1 MVSNSNVEDMDGLY
15 TPLQPHTILLKDDE
29 TIATMYPIPSDPALF
44 PKGLL
49 SFILDEFN
57 MEIVKGVSFPY
68 YETLNER
75 EFKDIWFHKD
85 GHLCIMVLGEIPELD
100 YSVPNDQSDIDN
112 NYGTKVETMRRTG
125 QYISRKNNRN
135 LNLNIQWEK
144 QCLGVFSLQPAY
156 PGRSSHISTGY
167 FLVNAGIRGKGI
179 GKTLAET
186 FLEWATHLGFTSAYF
201 PLVYGTNVGMRCILE
216 ELNFKRVGMLPSS
229 GILKGYD
236 IPIDSFIYE
245 KELTSIT
252 KSIEMFKGHDKNNVI
267 AKYERML
274 YYMEHKKYPK
284 NCDKTEKARIRM
296 HSKKHTLENGKIMFK
311 GKEVVYDPVKQR
323 RIAIE
328 EHCLEH
334 AGVNKVTTKISKRY
348 HWNGIKN
355 TVLEA
360 TSQCDRCKSRFSDD
374 TGVIVTSNDNVKQA
388 HMLPYHSIKAQ
399 DLVHINKISDY
410 ASQEGQQ
417 DADDKLINLIEIV
430 QNVNSAQPQGS
441 YDGPTPKDK
450 QEDDVNRNTKNDLNV
465 SLTTANIATP
475 PDHFS
480 GSIPGTTSI
489 DTNTINHNSN
499 VNRKRTYESAV
510 QHGLLAKQDAG
521 SLGFSTQNNS
531 SNNSSSNGGNNNG
544 ENANFSIEETINMN
558 MRQLNK
564 IVEEEEMKK
573 RRRTITKDSNHNHAP
588 DTMYE
593 FKEISS
599 TSTIGNNSNNN
610 NNRNDQC
617 IHYEKGNNNSHSHNH
632 NHSNHNNN
640 ILHLDPNVI
649 EALNLVPK
657 SRHNDNTNYNSDNHS
672 GCDGYNN
679 VANIPLIFDFGDDYL
694 EEEDEDYEEPDATS
708 VTGREDDDDD
718 DDEYEY
724 EEKGENGENF
734 ADQFEEL
741 SIEHELQSLQNLG
754 DEDLNF
760 HSSIRH

>member
-1 MVSNSNVEDMDGLY
+1 MLSNNIVEDMDGLY

-112 NYGTKVETMRRTG
+112 NYGTKVETMRHTSK
-125 QYISRKNNRN
+125 YISRKSNRN

-179 GKTLAET
+179 GKTLVET

-252 KSIEMFKGHDKNNVI
+252 KSIEMFKGHDRNNVI

-334 AGVNKVTTKISKRY
+334 AGVNKVTARISKRY

-374 TGVIVTSNDNVKQA
+374 TGVIVTSNENVKQA
-388 HMLPYHSIKAQ
+388 HMLPDHSIKAQ
-399 DLVHINKISDY
+399 DLVHINKRSDY
-410 ASQEGQQ
+410 VSQREQR
-417 DADDKLINLIEIV
+417 DVSDKLINLIEIV
-430 QNVNSAQPQGS
+430 QNVNSAQSQVN

-450 QEDDVNRNTKNDLNV
+450 QDDDVNRNTTNEVNV
-465 SLTTANIATP
+465 PLTTINTTTP

-480 GSIPGTTSI
+480 SSIPDATSI
-489 DTNTINHNSN
+489 NMNTINNSSDT
-499 VNRKRTYESAV
+499 NRKRTYESAV
-510 QHGLLAKQDAG
+510 QHGLLAKQSSGA
-521 SLGFSTQNNS
+521 LGFSIRDDGLNNNIDS
-531 SNNSSSNGGNNNG
+531 SNNHNVDKT
-544 ENANFSIEETINMN
+544 NFSIEETINMN
-558 MRQLNK
+558 MRRLNK

-573 RRRTITKDSNHNHAP
+573 RRKITSNDSNDSHGSKI
-588 DTMYE
+588 MYE
-593 FKEISS
+593 FKDISS
-599 TSTIGNNSNNN
+599 TSTIGNTNDNSDK
-610 NNRNDQC
+610 RNDQYT
-617 IHYEKGNNNSHSHNH
+617 HNEKDNNSC
-632 NHSNHNNN
+632 NHSNHNSSV
-640 ILHLDPNVI
+640 LHLDTNVI
-649 EALNLVPK
+649 EALNLVSK
-657 SRHNDNTNYNSDNHS
+657 SQNNDSTNYIGNNH
-672 GCDGYNN
+672 DGRESYNN
-679 VANIPLIFDFGDDYL
+679 VTNIPLIFDFGDDYL

-708 VTGREDDDDD
+708 ATGKEEDDDE

-724 EEKGENGENF
+724 EYEERGENGENF
-734 ADQFEEL
+734 ADQLEEL
-741 SIEHELQSLQNLG
+741 SIEHELQSLQNFG

-760 HSSIRH
+760 HTNIRH